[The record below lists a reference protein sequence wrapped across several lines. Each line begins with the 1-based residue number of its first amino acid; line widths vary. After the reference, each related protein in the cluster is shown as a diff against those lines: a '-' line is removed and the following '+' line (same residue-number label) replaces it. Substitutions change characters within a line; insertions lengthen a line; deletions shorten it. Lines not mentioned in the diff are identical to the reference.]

1 MKLFPPSLS
10 LSVLVC
16 ALVVGTGTYAVA
28 KPQVVTFSKGDLAR
42 MMVEGCGQSAAAR
55 GAVHAHRNTVC
66 NMLYFI
72 SEDHQESII
81 YAQSQSCNATST
93 DTLDIWRDDKGNA
106 VAQLILKDER
116 PMLMVGNFD
125 PVRGKRFDVERS
137 GQYVCISQGT
147 SSTISSIERPYR
159 TLYKLDLDA
168 QRVFV
173 RKRSLVVVG
182 GNPATQQLEARVIR
196 VERSGFVEE
205 PPIRIANMPA
215 GVRVLDYSEESD
227 DLLLGGVDPSGQT
240 AFVVYN
246 IGNGQSYSVMPQ
258 KAGDDNA
265 MFVSDSAL
273 RARLT
278 GSSAAAKTGEAK
290 SEEPAGAPKKSGG
303 FLKRAFGK

>member
-1 MKLFPPSLS
+1 MRIPPPSFRIP
-10 LSVLVC
+10 VLAC
-16 ALVVGTGTYAVA
+16 ALVVGIGTYALA

-42 MMVEGCGQSAAAR
+42 MMVEGCGPNAAPR
-55 GAVHAHRNTVC
+55 RTVHAHRNTAC
-66 NMLYFI
+66 NMLYFV
-72 SEDHQESII
+72 SEDHQEAVI
-81 YAQSQSCNATST
+81 YAQTQQCNETST
-93 DTLDIWRDDKGNA
+93 DTLDVFRDDKGKA

-116 PMLMVGNFD
+116 PMLMVGDFD

-147 SSTISSIERPYR
+147 SSTLSSIDRPYR

-168 QRVFV
+168 QRIFV
-173 RKRSLVVVG
+173 RKRALVVVG
-182 GNPATQQLEARVIR
+182 GNPSTQRLEARVIR
-196 VERSGFVEE
+196 VERSGFTEE
-205 PPIRIANMPA
+205 PPVSIASMPA

-227 DLLLGGVDPSGQT
+227 DLLLGGVDPSGQA

-258 KAGDDNA
+258 KVGDDMA

-278 GSSAAAKTGEAK
+278 GSSSSAKAADSGEKPTGA
-290 SEEPAGAPKKSGG
+290 AKSGG
-303 FLKRAFGK
+303 LLKRAFGK